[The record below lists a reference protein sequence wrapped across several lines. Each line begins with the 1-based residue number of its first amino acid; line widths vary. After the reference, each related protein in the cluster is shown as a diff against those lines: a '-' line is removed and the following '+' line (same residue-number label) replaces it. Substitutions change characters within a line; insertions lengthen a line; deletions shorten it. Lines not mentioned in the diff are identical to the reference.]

1 MVDKVQ
7 RTVRITTKQK
17 VLEDEPRIDGIFPM
31 REWRISV
38 NLVGADGKLYPATC
52 FDKVTYQLHETFA
65 NPRRVLTKPPF
76 EIVEKGWG
84 EFEMKISFKIAN
96 NGGEHTVSY
105 DLHFKEPESWT
116 DVTISFP
123 TNKPEL
129 LEKLAES
136 GSVAD
141 TKQEPAAPVSGDK
154 RASDTPA
161 ATNKV
166 KKPKV
171 TIKGTVD
178 LEKLSHGLE
187 QLGEQDVLSVVQMIS
202 DNKTPDMYIKND
214 IDAGEFHVDL
224 FTVPNGLLKSMWD
237 FVSKKVDLQA

>member
-1 MVDKVQ
+1 MVDKIQ
-7 RTVRITTKQK
+7 RTVRITTKQR
-17 VLEDEPRIDGIFPM
+17 VLEDEPKIDGVFPM

-38 NLVGADGKLYPATC
+38 SLVGADGKLYPATV

-65 NPRRVLTKPPF
+65 NPKRALTKPPF
-76 EIVEKGWG
+76 EIAEKGWG
-84 EFEMKISFKIAN
+84 EFEMKITFKIAN
-96 NGGEHTVSY
+96 GGGDLTVGY

-116 DVTISFP
+116 DVQVSFP

-129 LEKLAES
+129 LEKLAET
-136 GSVAD
+136 GPTGD
-141 TKQEPAAPVSGDK
+141 AAPAPVALGEK
-154 RASDTPA
+154 RPVDASA

-178 LEKLSHGLE
+178 LERLSHGLE

-237 FVSKKVDLQA
+237 FVSKKVDV